1 MREAMIKDPVCGMR
15 MTPEEA
21 VYVSEYAGVVHR
33 FCSEACKAKFDREPA
48 KYVARPA
55 GS

>member
-21 VYVSEYAGVVHR
+21 VHVSEYAGVVHR

-48 KYVARPA
+48 KYASMRS
-55 GS
+55 GR

>member
-21 VYVSEYAGVVHR
+21 AFVSEYAGVVYR
-33 FCSEACKAKFDREPA
+33 FCAEACKAKFDREPA

-55 GS
+55 DS